1 MTDPYHLQRF
11 VDAQDPVFAQVCA
24 ELAAG
29 AKTSHWMWFVFPQL
43 KALGR
48 SDIARHYGIASS
60 AEASAYWEHAV
71 LGPRLKTCVERVL
84 AVNGKTALQ
93 IFGSPDDLKL
103 RSSLTLFAQ
112 VAPQEPVFRQALEK
126 YYGGQPDAK
135 TLELL
140 AAAGPARDS
149 SAAEPPRG

>member
-1 MTDPYHLQRF
+1 MTDLYHLQRF

-48 SDIARHYGIASS
+48 SDIARHYGIASP
-60 AEASAYWEHAV
+60 AEAGAYWRHPV
-71 LGPRLKTCVERVL
+71 LGPRLKTCVALVL

-126 YYGGQPDAK
+126 FYGEQPDAR

-140 AAAGPARDS
+140 APAGATEDL
-149 SAAEPPRG
+149 SATAPPRD